1 MRKIKKATQHKTK
14 GEKME
19 DVIYTVAETAKL
31 LKTNPAYIYK
41 LINSGILPALRLG
54 GMKIRKAALLEFL
67 KKYEGKD
74 LRDVN
79 NIKEMEVVKNETE
92 EEK

>member
-1 MRKIKKATQHKTK
+1 
-14 GEKME
+14 ME
-19 DVIYTVAETAKL
+19 EVIYTVAETAKL

-41 LINSGILPALRLG
+41 LINAGLLPALKLG
-54 GMKIRKAALLEFL
+54 GIKIRKVALLEFL

-79 NIKEMEVVKNETE
+79 NIKELEV
-92 EEK
+92 EKHEIENQK

>member
-1 MRKIKKATQHKTK
+1 
-14 GEKME
+14 ME

-41 LINSGILPALRLG
+41 LINAGILPALRLG

-79 NIKEMEVVKNETE
+79 NIKEMEVEKNETE

>member
-1 MRKIKKATQHKTK
+1 
-14 GEKME
+14 ME

-41 LINSGILPALRLG
+41 LINAGILPAIRLG
-54 GMKIRKAALLEFL
+54 GMKIRKVALLEFL

-79 NIKEMEVVKNETE
+79 NIKEMEVEKNETE

>member
-1 MRKIKKATQHKTK
+1 
-14 GEKME
+14 ME

-41 LINSGILPALRLG
+41 LINAGIIPAIRLG

-79 NIKEMEVVKNETE
+79 NIKEMEVEKNETE

>member
-1 MRKIKKATQHKTK
+1 
-14 GEKME
+14 ME

-41 LINSGILPALRLG
+41 LINAGILPAIRLG

-79 NIKEMEVVKNETE
+79 NIKEMEVEKNETE

>member
-1 MRKIKKATQHKTK
+1 
-14 GEKME
+14 ME

-41 LINSGILPALRLG
+41 LINAGILPALRLG
-54 GMKIRKAALLEFL
+54 GMKIRRVALLEFL

-79 NIKEMEVVKNETE
+79 NIKEMEVEKYETE

>member
-1 MRKIKKATQHKTK
+1 
-14 GEKME
+14 ME

-41 LINSGILPALRLG
+41 LINAGILPALRLG

-79 NIKEMEVVKNETE
+79 NIKEMEVEKNETE
-92 EEK
+92 EK

>member
-1 MRKIKKATQHKTK
+1 
-14 GEKME
+14 ME

-41 LINSGILPALRLG
+41 LINAGILPALRLG

-79 NIKEMEVVKNETE
+79 NIKEMEVEKNEE

>member
-1 MRKIKKATQHKTK
+1 
-14 GEKME
+14 ME

-41 LINSGILPALRLG
+41 LINAGILPALRLG

-79 NIKEMEVVKNETE
+79 NIKEMEVEKNETE
-92 EEK
+92 EEKEEK

>member
-1 MRKIKKATQHKTK
+1 
-14 GEKME
+14 ME

-31 LKTNPAYIYK
+31 LKTNPAYVYK
-41 LINSGILPALRLG
+41 LINSGLLPALKLG
-54 GMKIRKAALLEFL
+54 GLKVRKVALLDFL

-79 NIKEMEVVKNETE
+79 NIRELEVENY
-92 EEK
+92 EKVQI

>member
-1 MRKIKKATQHKTK
+1 
-14 GEKME
+14 ME

-41 LINSGILPALRLG
+41 LINAGILPALKLG

-79 NIKEMEVVKNETE
+79 NIKEMEVQRREA

>member
-1 MRKIKKATQHKTK
+1 
-14 GEKME
+14 ME

-41 LINSGILPALRLG
+41 LINVGLLPALKLG
-54 GMKIRKAALLEFL
+54 GLKIRKVALLEFL
-67 KKYEGKD
+67 QKYEGKD

-79 NIKEMEVVKNETE
+79 NIKELEV
-92 EEK
+92 EKHEIENCK

>member
-1 MRKIKKATQHKTK
+1 
-14 GEKME
+14 ME

-41 LINSGILPALRLG
+41 LINAGLLPALKRG
-54 GMKIRKAALLEFL
+54 GIKIRKVALLEFL
-67 KKYEGKD
+67 QKYEGKD

-79 NIKEMEVVKNETE
+79 NIKELEV
-92 EEK
+92 EKHEIENCK

>member
-1 MRKIKKATQHKTK
+1 
-14 GEKME
+14 ME

-41 LINSGILPALRLG
+41 LINAGILPALRLG
-54 GMKIRKAALLEFL
+54 GMKIRRAALLEFL

-79 NIKEMEVVKNETE
+79 NIKEMEVEKYETE